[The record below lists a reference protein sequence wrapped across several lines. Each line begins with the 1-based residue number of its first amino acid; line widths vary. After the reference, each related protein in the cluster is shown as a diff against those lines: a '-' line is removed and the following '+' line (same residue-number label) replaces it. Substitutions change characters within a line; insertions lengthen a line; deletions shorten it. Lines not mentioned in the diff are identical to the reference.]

1 MYEKLFSKGKING
14 CVIPNRI
21 AMAPMDDCLGQSSG
35 EITQRGIEYYTKKA
49 KGGTGLIIVGYVGVT
64 GPELGGVAMS
74 GQTFLCNIDQRH
86 AMSNLAERVHDHG
99 GKVFVQLNHPGRK
112 TNSRFNQGHSPVSAT
127 ALPAQ
132 LAARGF
138 AACHELTVDEIHQL
152 EDYFANAAEHAYLAG
167 IDGVELHCAHWYLL
181 HQFLSPVRNERTDEY
196 GGSMENRCRIVIEIV
211 KKIRTKVP
219 KTYPVTVRMHFFD
232 DEGFE
237 NDLQIPDYIEIAK
250 YFEANGIDAIHFS
263 IGTEDRTGAPD
274 MKAGWRNEY
283 YKAFKKELH
292 IPIYGPNE
300 VKTPEEAEAILED
313 GVDDFVIMGRP
324 HSADPEWGNKAKSGH
339 PEDIRPCLN
348 CNFCVYHVTADQY
361 QIRCTVNPTL
371 GREIDDLI
379 PAKPGEG
386 TVAVI
391 GGGPGGIQA
400 AMTLADR
407 GFHVVLFEER
417 EELGGSLNLANKA
430 PGKFRMDNL
439 IRYYRTQ
446 VEKRPNIEVRL
457 NQKITADNVSEIE
470 KLQPYAVVYAAGGNP
485 IRPGR
490 IPGIEKGIPCNDV
503 LRHEVKFENSTVA
516 VIGGG
521 MSGLETAEV
530 LAADGNKVIIVEMAP
545 IVGNGVYFYNVRK
558 TRRILE
564 NAGCEIKTETALQE
578 IKDGA
583 VVVAPHK
590 DNFISE
596 AMSGIANIA
605 GVADKVQEDSHE
617 GPYEIPVNA
626 TVLALGVMSNTS
638 LLETLEAKFDK
649 VVAVGDCSKPGK
661 IADATSAAYWRC
673 KNL

>member
-1 MYEKLFSKGKING
+1 MNEQKMNYEHVLSPIKIGPMTLKNRVSFTPVWPSFATADGHVNRELIEWVRDIVKGGAACINIGCG
-14 CVIPNRI
+14 CVNRNLPPFVTHLLRMSEESVVNEMTI
-21 AMAPMDDCLGQSSG
+21 LSDLVHMYQCK
-35 EITQRGIEYYTKKA
+35 IGIELFAINMYGGNFADRDHNGDKPAVELDPTYMTKEQIKEYIEDFA
-49 KGGTGLIIVGYVGVT
+49 L
-64 GPELGGVAMS
+64 A
-74 GQTFLCNIDQRH
+74 
-86 AMSNLAERVHDHG
+86 AERAVRCGVDSLVIHG
-99 GKVFVQLNHPGRK
+99 AHGQLPG
-112 TNSRFNQGHSPVSAT
+112 
-127 ALPAQ
+127 
-132 LAARGF
+132 
-138 AACHELTVDEIHQL
+138 C
-152 EDYFANAAEHAYLAG
+152 
-167 IDGVELHCAHWYLL
+167 
-181 HQFLSPVRNERTDEY
+181 FLNKRINERTDEY

-313 GVDDFVIMGRP
+313 GVYDFVIMGRP